1 MKTGLIGYGAW
12 GRHHA
17 DAIAE
22 TEGLE
27 LAAICARSEAS
38 RAAAR
43 EKFPGILVTESWP
56 ELLDAVD
63 AVDIVLPTDLHRAAA
78 GAALEAGRHVLL
90 EKPMALNPAECEELI
105 ALAEA
110 SGKVLYV
117 AHEFRLSTQWGRMRA
132 LVEEGAIGAPRYATI
147 DLWRRPYRLGSAN
160 WRYDAPRVGS
170 WVLEEPIHFFDLACW
185 WLREAGR
192 PVSVYARGSRH
203 SGTPEGL
210 WNDMT
215 TVLAFENGAHA
226 TITQTLA
233 ICEHHLTAKV
243 VGETGAVLATWDG
256 EMDRTL
262 RPQAGVKLF
271 RGQALEE
278 IPIAPSGES
287 FELRAELA
295 RFAAACDGREALPIT
310 PREAALAVAICWA
323 AEKSIELCTPVS
335 L

>member
-1 MKTGLIGYGAW
+1 
-12 GRHHA
+12 
-17 DAIAE
+17 
-22 TEGLE
+22 
-27 LAAICARSEAS
+27 
-38 RAAAR
+38 
-43 EKFPGILVTESWP
+43 
-56 ELLDAVD
+56 
-63 AVDIVLPTDLHRAAA
+63 
-78 GAALEAGRHVLL
+78 
-90 EKPMALNPAECEELI
+90 
-105 ALAEA
+105 
-110 SGKVLYV
+110 
-117 AHEFRLSTQWGRMRA
+117 MRA
-132 LVEEGAIGAPRYATI
+132 LVEEGAIGTPRYATI

-160 WRYDAPRVGS
+160 WRFDAPRVGS

-203 SGTPEGL
+203 PGTPEGL

-226 TITQTLA
+226 TVTQTLA
-233 ICEHHLTAKV
+233 ICEHHLAAKV
-243 VGETGAVLATWDG
+243 VGDTGAALATWDG

-262 RPQAGVKLF
+262 RPQASVKLF

-323 AEKSIELCTPVS
+323 AEKSIGLCTPLS